1 MRARAGRLIGYREG
15 SCRDFRILDR
25 RMGYMSS
32 SHRDGI
38 RRAIAAREQG
48 RDKVRSTTTAVTMAS
63 VVTAG
68 ALALV
73 LPGSTHHSTTST
85 STSTGSP
92 STGSSSTNSGS
103 SSSNS
108 GSSGSSSTSSGSS
121 NSSNSSNSSSSGL
134 SSGSSPTSSSGSS
147 QVTSGGS

>member
-15 SCRDFRILDR
+15 SCSHFRVRDR
-25 RMGYMSS
+25 RMGNMSS
-32 SHRDGI
+32 AHRDGI
-38 RRAIAAREQG
+38 RRAIAARELG

-108 GSSGSSSTSSGSS
+108 GSSGSSSTSSGSGSGSTSSGSGSTSSGSS
-121 NSSNSSNSSSSGL
+121 NSSNSSNSS
-134 SSGSSPTSSSGSS
+134 
-147 QVTSGGS
+147 